1 MSWRTDVHKKQE
13 NEEMKYCK
21 LRKCPHL
28 ECARHYRN
36 APWNV
41 LITVK
46 SFHPDKDWNCKDIME

>member
-1 MSWRTDVHKKQE
+1 MDVHKKQE